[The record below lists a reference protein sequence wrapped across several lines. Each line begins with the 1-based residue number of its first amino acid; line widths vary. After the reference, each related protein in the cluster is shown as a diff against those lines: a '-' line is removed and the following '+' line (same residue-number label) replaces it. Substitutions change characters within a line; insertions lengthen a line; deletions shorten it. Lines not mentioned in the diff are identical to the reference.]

1 MAASPQGRFHLAV
14 AENRLVTG
22 GTSVV
27 EVGAGSP
34 EGAVLQL
41 RAVESRLQAAQET
54 GDRVVIVAA
63 DLITVTSA
71 LAPIDDDPFAPSSV
85 LVAADPR
92 GDLVVR
98 HHTVISGGTSFF
110 ETVDA
115 THRSV
120 GALVIAPADI
130 AAARTA
136 IGELREAVQSGEV
149 AVTDSEIVEVV
160 IIALVRSRIVLRAV
174 EIVDVPWFRSP
185 ADHQQAIDA
194 TSTISDTRV
203 RGLLA
208 NRVDDGFYSTF
219 VVRKASKPLTRLALR
234 LGWSPNTITAISFVI
249 GLLAAAFFATGQ
261 WGWILVGAIA
271 LQLSLIVDCVD
282 GEVARATRRFT
293 ALGAWL
299 DAATDRVKEFA
310 AYGGLA
316 IGAASMGIDVWWIA
330 ITLIA
335 LQTTRHVADYDFA
348 RIQRLREAS
357 LPLVDIRQR
366 SDDRKAAR
374 GGLAGAMQA
383 SARINRR
390 SAVRWIK
397 KVVHMPI
404 GERWLLLSVLAVAAG
419 PAWALGGLL
428 IAGVV
433 ALAYVFIGR
442 IARTLTWTGATPGDG
457 VWVLRAQLD
466 AGPSAAAIARIV
478 PAFQPRMQGRF
489 AWSGPALLRAF
500 ELTTIALLVTIGSP
514 GVQPLAFWIL
524 FAIAYHHYD
533 TLYRSLQGAMP
544 PRWLTWFGLGW
555 DGRIVVV
562 GVITI
567 GLAASLVEAGLT
579 VLLGWWAL
587 WFAGVAS
594 IQWLRSS
601 R

>member
-1 MAASPQGRFHLAV
+1 M
-14 AENRLVTG
+14 TD

-34 EGAVLQL
+34 DGKAGAVPQL
-41 RAVESRLQAAQET
+41 HSLESALDSALIT
-54 GDRVVIVAA
+54 GDRVVVLAA
-63 DLITVTSA
+63 DLITVRSA

-85 LVAADPR
+85 LVAGDPH
-92 GDLVVR
+92 GDVVVR

-110 ETVDA
+110 EAVDP

-120 GALVIAPADI
+120 GALAIAPADTQV
-130 AAARTA
+130 ARTA
-136 IGELREAVQSGEV
+136 IGELREAVLSEQVEI
-149 AVTDSEIVEVV
+149 ANSEIVEAV
-160 IIALVRSRIVLRAV
+160 IVALVRSQISLRAV

-185 ADHQQAIDA
+185 ADRQQAIDA
-194 TSTISDTRV
+194 TSAVSDARV

-234 LGWSPNTITAISFVI
+234 LGWSPNTITGISFAI
-249 GLLAAAFFATGQ
+249 GLAAAALFATGQ
-261 WGWILVGAIA
+261 WGWILLGAIA
-271 LQLSLIVDCVD
+271 LQVSLIVDCVD

-310 AYGGLA
+310 VYGGLA
-316 IGAASMGIDVWWIA
+316 IGAASVGIGVWWIA
-330 ITLIA
+330 IVLIVM
-335 LQTTRHVADYDFA
+335 QTTRHVSDYDFA
-348 RIQRLREAS
+348 RIQRLREAG
-357 LPLVDIRQR
+357 LPLIDIRQR
-366 SDDRKAAR
+366 GDDRQTAR
-374 GGLAGAMQA
+374 GGMAAAMQA

-390 SAVRWIK
+390 SWVRWIK

-404 GERWLLLSVLAVAAG
+404 GERWLLISVLAVAAG
-419 PAWALGGLL
+419 PSWALVGLL

-433 ALAYVFIGR
+433 ALAYVVVGR
-442 IARTLTWTGATPGDG
+442 IARTLTWSGDTPGDG
-457 VWVLRAQLD
+457 AWVLRTQLD
-466 AGPSAAAIARIV
+466 AGPIAAVIARII
-478 PAFQPRMQGRF
+478 PALQFQMRGRF

-500 ELTTIALLVTIGSP
+500 ELTAITLLVTMGSP
-514 GVQPLAFWIL
+514 SLQPLAFWIL

-544 PRWLTWFGLGW
+544 PRWLTWLGFGW
-555 DGRIVVV
+555 DGRIIVV
-562 GVITI
+562 GVIAL
-567 GLAASLVEAGLT
+567 GLSASLAQASLS

>member
-1 MAASPQGRFHLAV
+1 M
-14 AENRLVTG
+14 TG
-22 GTSVV
+22 GTSVI
-27 EVGAGSP
+27 EVGAGSLDVT
-34 EGAVLQL
+34 EGVVPQLQ
-41 RAVESRLQAAQET
+41 AVEAALET
-54 GDRVVIVAA
+54 AAESGDRVVIIAA
-63 DLITVTSA
+63 DLITAKSA

-85 LVAADPR
+85 LVAADSQ

-98 HHTVISGGTSFF
+98 HHTVLSGATSFY
-110 ETVDA
+110 EAADP

-120 GALVIAPADI
+120 GALVIAPADAN
-130 AAARTA
+130 AAGTA
-136 IGELREAVQSGEV
+136 IAELRQGVDGGFV
-149 AVTDSEIVEVV
+149 RVTDTEIVEALV
-160 IIALVRSRIVLRAV
+160 IALVRSQISLRAI

-185 ADHQQAIDA
+185 ADPAQARKA
-194 TSTISDTRV
+194 TSAISEARV

-234 LGWSPNTITAISFVI
+234 SGLSPNTITGISFAI
-249 GLLAAAFFATGQ
+249 GLAAAACFATGQ
-261 WGWILVGAIA
+261 WGWILIGAIA
-271 LQLSLIVDCVD
+271 LQVSLIIDCVD

-316 IGAASMGIDVWWIA
+316 IGAATAGIDVWWIA

-335 LQTTRHVADYDFA
+335 LQTTRHVSDYDFA

-366 SDDRKAAR
+366 SDDHQPAR

-404 GERWLLLSVLAVAAG
+404 GERWLLLSVLAVVAG

-428 IAGVV
+428 IAGVI
-433 ALAYVFIGR
+433 ALAYVVVGR
-442 IARTLTWTGATPGDG
+442 IARTLTWTVATPEDG
-457 VWVLRAQLD
+457 AWVLRTQLD
-466 AGPSAAAIARIV
+466 AGPIAAAIARIV
-478 PAFQPRMQGRF
+478 PAFPLQMQGRF
-489 AWSGPALLRAF
+489 AWSGPALLRAL
-500 ELTTIALLVTIGSP
+500 ELTTIALLVTIGSK
-514 GVQPLAFWIL
+514 GLQPLAFWIL

-544 PRWLTWFGLGW
+544 PRWLTWLGFGW

-562 GVITI
+562 GVITL
-567 GLAASLVEAGLT
+567 GLAASLTEASLT